1 MSKCIQIEIF
11 IEKAVE
17 EAYRGV
23 LLKTIDMHWYV
34 KMYTNRNFI
43 ENAVEEAYRGEIL
56 KTI

>member
-23 LLKTIDMHWYV
+23 LLKTIDMH
-34 KMYTNRNFI
+34 
-43 ENAVEEAYRGEIL
+43 
-56 KTI
+56 